1 MQAKGNAGA
10 FMTGRILIVDD
21 VATNRI
27 VLKVKLE
34 AAFYTALLA
43 ADGARAIEMAT
54 LEGPDLILLD
64 LTLPDMTGSEVLRQ
78 LRDNPVTAAIPVIV
92 LSAGQDRAA
101 RMDALAAG
109 ADDFLTRPLADEV
122 LMARLRNL
130 LRARSGDDPFA
141 MMPDSHLLPG
151 LAEAPGA
158 FTEPARIGL
167 ISDRPEV
174 AMRWRRELPLVFPSH
189 CTVLTLE
196 DALSDATDQGGEGQD
211 IYLIDADLAG
221 GTGALRLV
229 SDLRSRGPSRHAA
242 ICLMGQG
249 MNADRTAMAF
259 DIGTNDVIL
268 ETVPQQEIGLRLQTL
283 LTRKRAADRA
293 RASVSDGLRMAM
305 IDPLTGLYN
314 RRYALPHLT
323 RIADAAA
330 DDGSVFAVMVIDLDR
345 FKSVND
351 RHGHAA
357 GDQVLVDIAHRLSM
371 NLRAG
376 DMIARM
382 GGEEFLA
389 VLPDTTYHEAKI
401 VAERLC
407 QRIKDAPV
415 TLDDGTTIAITIS
428 IGLAFSRAA
437 RSVADIIADADQ
449 ALLRAKSTGRDRV
462 TISLTAA

>member
-1 MQAKGNAGA
+1 
-10 FMTGRILIVDD
+10 MTGRILIVDD

-34 AAFYTALLA
+34 AAFYTLLLA
-43 ADGARAIEMAT
+43 ADGAQALQIAS
-54 LEGPDLILLD
+54 LESPDLILLD
-64 LTLPDMTGSEVLRQ
+64 LTLPDMTGSDVLRQ
-78 LRDNPVTAAIPVIV
+78 LRDNPATATIPVII

-109 ADDFLTRPLADEV
+109 ADDFLTRPVADEV
-122 LMARLRNL
+122 LLARVRNL
-130 LRARSGDDPFA
+130 LRSHSGDDPFA
-141 MMPDSHLLPG
+141 MAQDSHLLFG
-151 LAEAPGA
+151 LAEDRGH
-158 FTEPARIGL
+158 FSEPARIGL
-167 ISDRPEV
+167 ISDRTDV
-174 AMRWRRELPLVFPSH
+174 ALRWRRELPLVFPSRY
-189 CTVLTLE
+189 TVLTLE
-196 DALSDATDQGGEGQD
+196 QALSDASEPAVDGQD

-242 ICLMGQG
+242 ICLMGQD

-314 RRYALPHLT
+314 RRYALPQLA
-323 RIADAAA
+323 RVADSAA
-330 DDGSVFAVMVIDLDR
+330 DEGSVFAVMMIDLDR
-345 FKSVND
+345 FKAVND

-357 GDQVLVDIAHRLSM
+357 GDQVLIDVAHRLSL

-389 VLPDTTYHEAKI
+389 VLPDTTYQEAKI

-407 QRIKDAPV
+407 RRIKDTPV
-415 TLDDGTTIAITIS
+415 TLQDGTTVAITIS
-428 IGLAFSRAA
+428 IGLAFSRVAQP
-437 RSVADIIADADQ
+437 VADIIADADQ
-449 ALLRAKSTGRDRV
+449 ALLRAKSNGRDRV